1 MITLLLVA
9 ILATDRVYENITKLE
24 VISVYDGDTI
34 TVTIP
39 EYPAL
44 IGERIKVRIAGID
57 TAELTSKD
65 QPSKELARAAKQ
77 AVVTMVRSGQ
87 PVTLRNVRREKYFR
101 ILADVYVGEQN
112 VAAEL
117 LKRSLAK
124 PYNGGK
130 KPLWP

>member
-1 MITLLLVA
+1 MLTLILVA
-9 ILATDRVYENITKLE
+9 ILATDKTYDNVTKLD

-39 EYPAL
+39 DYPRI

-57 TAELTSKD
+57 TPELTSKD
-65 QPSKELARAAKQ
+65 QATKELARTAKQ
-77 AVVTMVRSGQ
+77 TVVALVRSGQ

-101 ILADVYVGEQN
+101 ILADVYVGEKS
-112 VAAEL
+112 VADEL
-117 LKRSLAK
+117 IKLGLAK